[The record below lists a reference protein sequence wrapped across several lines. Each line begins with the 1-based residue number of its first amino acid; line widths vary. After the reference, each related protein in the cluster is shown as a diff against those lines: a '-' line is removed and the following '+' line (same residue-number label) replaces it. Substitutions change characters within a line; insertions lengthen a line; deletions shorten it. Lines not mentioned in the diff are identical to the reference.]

1 MKLTV
6 KKQDLNKCVSTVEKA
21 ISPKN
26 INQIL
31 YGFLL
36 LVDDEGLTL
45 RATNLEVSIEC
56 SVDAKVEEKGRV
68 VVNSKIFSDIARK
81 MPGEEVT
88 FELRGTTMHIE
99 SGKVKFDI
107 ITQAGS
113 DFPTFPPTDGEITMK
128 ISSENLRKG
137 IDRAIVS
144 TIMDE
149 TRPTLSGVLFEM
161 KEGHVN
167 FVALDGYR
175 LSVAG
180 FDTEVHAEKNVIVP
194 ASSLKE
200 LLKILPEETEVTIRV
215 TNSNILFAF
224 DRTLLF
230 SRLILGNFFDYRSIL
245 AKEFK
250 YAVKVKKS
258 ALRDSVERAAILN
271 RDGKA
276 GTIRLIFSP
285 LEMRIEQKSEFGD
298 VVDVIEA
305 EDAPSNLVIGFN
317 SRYILQ
323 GLTNF
328 QSEYIH
334 MKLIDAVNPCVIND
348 TEDDSHLYLVL
359 PVRLAQ

>member
-6 KKQDLNKCVSTVEKA
+6 KKQDLNRCVSTVEKA

-31 YGFLL
+31 YGFLI
-36 LVDDEGLTL
+36 LVDEGLTL
-45 RATNLEVSIEC
+45 RATNLEVSIES
-56 SVDAKVEEKGRV
+56 SVEAKVEEKGRT

-81 MPGEEVT
+81 MPEEEVSI
-88 FELRGTTMHIE
+88 ELHGTTMHIQ

-107 ITQAGS
+107 VTQAGS
-113 DFPTFPPTDGEITMK
+113 DFPTFPPTDGETAMK
-128 ISSENLRKG
+128 ISSEDLRKG
-137 IDRAIVS
+137 IERAVIS
-144 TIMDE
+144 TVMDE

-180 FDTEVHAEKNVIVP
+180 FDAASSVEKNAIVP

-200 LLKILPEETEVTIRV
+200 LLKILPEETEVSIRLS
-215 TNSNILFAF
+215 NSNILFSFAHTF
-224 DRTLLF
+224 FF
-230 SRLILGNFFDYRSIL
+230 SRLIQGNFFDYRSIL
-245 AKEFK
+245 AKDFAHK
-250 YAVKVKKS
+250 VKVKKS
-258 ALRDSVERAAILN
+258 AFRDSVERAAILN
-271 RDGKA
+271 HDGKA
-276 GTIRLIFSP
+276 GTLRLIFSP

-305 EDAPSNLVIGFN
+305 EEAPNNLVIGFN
-317 SRYILQ
+317 SRYLLQ
-323 GLTNF
+323 GLANF
-328 QSEYIH
+328 QSEYIYLS
-334 MKLIDAVNPCVIND
+334 LIDAINPCIIND